1 MQFKPEFII
10 FGHNKFLIMQYIK
23 YKRIKETFNLTDSKE
38 FENDIQIF
46 LDKLIQDGW
55 DIIYYKE
62 HYFTVPEGS
71 AAIPHLQVVV
81 LTGKTSNQIKNVI

>member
-1 MQFKPEFII
+1 
-10 FGHNKFLIMQYIK
+10 MQYIK

-38 FENDIQIF
+38 FENDLQIF

-55 DIIYYKE
+55 DIIYYNE
-62 HYFTVPEGS
+62 HYFTIPEGS

-81 LTGKTSNQIKNVI
+81 LAGKTSTQIKNVI